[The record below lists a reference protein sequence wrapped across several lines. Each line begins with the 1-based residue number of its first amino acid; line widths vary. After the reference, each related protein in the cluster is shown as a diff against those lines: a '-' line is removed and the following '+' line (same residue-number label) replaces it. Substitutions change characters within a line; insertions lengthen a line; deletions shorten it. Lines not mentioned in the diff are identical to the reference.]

1 VTTLRPRDRD
11 WLEALFAAH
20 HRAVLQY
27 ALRRVRPDEADD
39 VVAEVFASAWQHRE
53 RVPDP
58 ALPWLYRT
66 ACNHVLH
73 AHRGHSRRDRLS
85 QRLADEPASQGQDH
99 ADAVAGQVDDGRRV
113 QRALAVLTSRDAE
126 ILRLSAWEDLR
137 VDEIAFVLGCT
148 SAAAKVRR
156 HRARR
161 RFAAAL
167 QDHSQPQIR
176 TAREATA

>member
-1 VTTLRPRDRD
+1 
-11 WLEALFAAH
+11 
-20 HRAVLQY
+20 
-27 ALRRVRPDEADD
+27 
-39 VVAEVFASAWQHRE
+39 
-53 RVPDP
+53 
-58 ALPWLYRT
+58 
-66 ACNHVLH
+66 
-73 AHRGHSRRDRLS
+73 
-85 QRLADEPASQGQDH
+85 LADEPASQGQDH